1 MVMSLWLTS
10 CMIKILRFLVYQNT
24 TLFST
29 FRPSASVSH
38 RRDIS
43 TFLDNLMVYTMKTIY
58 VLNAYHLGWSSWVP
72 GSPEPPG
79 PPWPPDHSLTPG
91 SPGPPRQP
99 FRAGC
104 KPVQPIGPSP
114 CQPCHLVILVKVVTP
129 NFLFRNRKV
138 EPPRQ
143 TWSTI
148 CINFVHMNSHTCKSF
163 TWCTKLH
170 EPWLLITVYMK
181 YICMSK

>member
-1 MVMSLWLTS
+1 M
-10 CMIKILRFLVYQNT
+10 VYQNT
-24 TLFST
+24 TLFYT
-29 FRPSASVSH
+29 FRPSSSVSH

-114 CQPCHLVILVKVVTP
+114 CQPCHLVILVKVVTL
-129 NFLFRNRKV
+129 NFLFRNCIVYLVFLVIAFIKYV
-138 EPPRQ
+138 VIWQ
-143 TWSTI
+143 WYSSTDSWGLELQVLYI
-148 CINFVHMNSHTCKSF
+148 IVNINFLPTF
-163 TWCTKLH
+163 L
-170 EPWLLITVYMK
+170 
-181 YICMSK
+181 